1 LACNDTFPQHPTGG
15 LYNKTEK
22 RRKNFKT
29 LACFPEIMSI
39 DVGVW
44 VSWNDCDED
53 VPEGSVGPVTA
64 WYSDDRVKIDF
75 PNGNWHFP
83 IDELTVVETPAFA
96 RTGQGWRPQQSAY
109 EAWMDMAH
117 DKSHIEALR
126 QDASLLDAEGQTE
139 WNWMGAKD
147 QPRCS
152 IEAFALEL
160 FKYHTQGDEMVA
172 ETGGVEFKVAVT
184 KGNSPFAF
192 PHDEPALA
200 TATFLSSAGAP
211 LVVFESRL
219 ADEKGDD
226 ERHHGAQGPP
236 RSYVSYPVAGK
247 HVSFFGDLYHGMPDQ
262 MRLEPF
268 MSSEASGTEEAH
280 FVLLV
285 NLQTASSVCSSHRLS
300 EDLANKMTNHTGICS
315 AHPTIQKPIWLD
327 RRGGRGEVHRLVG
340 ESTSLTAALPL
351 GIMRQT
357 IEAELLTHEFRMVN
371 RR

>member
-1 LACNDTFPQHPTGG
+1 
-15 LYNKTEK
+15 
-22 RRKNFKT
+22 
-29 LACFPEIMSI
+29 MSI

-53 VPEGSVGPVTA
+53 VPKGSVGPVTE
-64 WYSDDRVKIDF
+64 WYSDTRVRVDF

-96 RTGQGWRPQQSAY
+96 RGRQGWRPQQSAY
-109 EAWMDMAH
+109 EAWLDIADNKGH
-117 DKSHIEALR
+117 LEALQ
-126 QDASLLDAEGQTE
+126 QDASLLDAEGQTD
-139 WNWMGAKD
+139 WFWMGAQD

-160 FKYHTQGDEMVA
+160 FQYHTQGDEGVA

-184 KGNSPFAF
+184 KGTSPSVPFTF

-211 LVVFESRL
+211 LVVFESRPG
-219 ADEKGDD
+219 DEKSED
-226 ERHHGAQGPP
+226 EVCYGPQGPP

-247 HVSFFGDLYHGMPDQ
+247 HVSFFGDLYHGMPEQ
-262 MRLEPF
+262 MRLEHL
-268 MSSEASGTEEAH
+268 MSSEPSGMEPH

-285 NLQTASSVCSSHRLS
+285 NLQTASSVCSTQRLS
-300 EDLANKMTNHTGICS
+300 EALAKKMTHHTGICS
-315 AHPTIQKPIWLD
+315 AHPTIQKPIWLE

-340 ESTSLTAALPL
+340 ESPSLTAALPF
-351 GIMRQT
+351 GVMRQ
-357 IEAELLTHEFRMVN
+357 IIQADLLTHEFRIAN